1 MMPLTYKKQ
10 EACHIYEEK
19 FCVDKDDENY
29 TNRKKVKDHCHYT
42 EKFRR
47 SAHSKCNLNY
57 QISKDIPIIIHNTS
71 YDTNFIIKQLAEKFK
86 GGSNCIGE
94 NMEKYITFFVPIK
107 KECDDCKT
115 ITRKLRFIDSFR
127 FMSTSLSEFVDNMS
141 GKFNSIECKSCTEN
155 NRCEECKKLMEGLI
169 KKFSSMYQFCNGDL
183 NKFVMLL
190 RKGVYPYECMDS
202 WEKFDEKSLPPKED
216 FTVN

>member
-71 YDTNFIIKQLAEKFK
+71 YDTNFIIKQLAEKCK
-86 GGSNCIGE
+86 GGSNCRGE

-107 KECDDCKT
+107 KECDDRKT
-115 ITRKLRFIDSFR
+115 ITRKLRFVIVLD
-127 FMSTSLSEFVDNMS
+127 LS
-141 GKFNSIECKSCTEN
+141 
-155 NRCEECKKLMEGLI
+155 
-169 KKFSSMYQFCNGDL
+169 
-183 NKFVMLL
+183 
-190 RKGVYPYECMDS
+190 
-202 WEKFDEKSLPPKED
+202 
-216 FTVN
+216 